1 MGWTSSHDKLVGFI
15 RQESEERPWGA
26 RPDLSHKPSAPPR
39 PPSMVSRARFDR
51 LVAEWKRETERLSL
65 LVDKLTHP
73 SYMRIIGLG
82 PAAIPR
88 LLEDLEKGPSHWGL
102 ALYAITGENPVS
114 DEDAG
119 NLGRITKAWVAWGR
133 ENGY

>member
-1 MGWTSSHDKLVGFI
+1 MGWTDPHRRLVGLI
-15 RQESEERPWGA
+15 QQESEEPKPWA
-26 RPDLSHKPSAPPR
+26 RPALRHEPSAPPR
-39 PPSMVSRARFDR
+39 PPSVVSRARFDH
-51 LVAEWKRETERLSL
+51 LVAEWKRETARSSL
-65 LVDKLTHP
+65 LVEKLTHP

-88 LLEDLEKGPSHWGL
+88 LLEDLARGPAHWGL

-114 DEDAG
+114 EDDAG
-119 NLGRITKAWVAWGR
+119 NVAKITKSWIAWGR